1 MSPRSSRSDMTFA
14 TVGALIPVSRT
25 RSAREQV
32 PSFFKDLRI
41 VRAFVRRMSAG
52 LPISTPFLLI
62 LRLDGYYAFLV
73 FCFDSCIV
81 KLALSQRKMRQEP
94 YYDSLTESQAALSS
108 ECASQHGNLFT
119 QETFRDRCRRNTG
132 KPMGDRWH

>member
-41 VRAFVRRMSAG
+41 VRAFVRRISAG
-52 LPISTPFLLI
+52 LPINTPFLLT
-62 LRLDGYYAFLV
+62 LRLNGFYPILI
-73 FCFDSCIV
+73 FCIDSYSV
-81 KLALSQRKMRQEP
+81 RLALSQRKPRQEP
-94 YYDSLTESQAALSS
+94 YYDSLAELQATLSS
-108 ECASQHGNLFT
+108 ECASQHGNLLAQKT
-119 QETFRDRCRRNTG
+119 LRDRRSWQTG
-132 KPMGDRWH
+132 K